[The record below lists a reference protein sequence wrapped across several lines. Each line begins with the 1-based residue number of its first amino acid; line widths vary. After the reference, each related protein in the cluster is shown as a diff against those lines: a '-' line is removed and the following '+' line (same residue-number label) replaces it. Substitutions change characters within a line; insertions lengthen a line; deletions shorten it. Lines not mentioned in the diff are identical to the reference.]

1 MTAVV
6 VRPKGSELKTSQPG
20 CMASW
25 SRFQYSCRV
34 GRCLCTDVWSSLS
47 SSGEMVRSQE
57 YKKRYE
63 MDLVCHHL
71 IHLEGDP
78 QERPWHVQLKASEG

>member
-1 MTAVV
+1 
-6 VRPKGSELKTSQPG
+6 
-20 CMASW
+20 
-25 SRFQYSCRV
+25 
-34 GRCLCTDVWSSLS
+34 
-47 SSGEMVRSQE
+47 MVRSQE

-71 IHLEGDP
+71 IHLKGDP